1 MKKVAIVSCYFKKN
15 YGSMLQAYET
25 QKFLDNEGIDNDT
38 INIDENI
45 DFKKGKSNFYKSQI
59 LNFSFIK
66 SKLGMIKL
74 KADKKINK
82 KLGNNLNIRDKEF
95 EKFKDK
101 FKLTKPYHTYKE
113 ITDDCEKYSS
123 VVVGSDQLWLP
134 VNVVADYYTLNWV
147 PDNVNKVSYATSF
160 GISVIPEKYKEK
172 YSAFLKRINYISVRE
187 QNACKLVEDLAGR
200 KAELVC
206 DPTLLLNKEEWME
219 IQQEKSIIDGDYIL
233 CYFLG
238 KNIEHR
244 KFAERLKEKTGYKI
258 VSLNHSDE
266 YVKYSDKF
274 ADETPYN
281 VGPGEFV
288 NLIRNAKYVCTDS
301 FHGTVFS
308 LINNIDFFTFERFST
323 KNSKVSTNSRIYSLL
338 DLVGLQNR
346 LLKGNENV
354 EDVIKQKIDF
364 ENVNNK
370 IDNFRNS
377 SKNFLRR
384 SLKSN

>member
-15 YGSMLQAYET
+15 YGSMLQAYAT
-25 QKFLDNEGIDNDT
+25 QKFLDNQGIENET
-38 INIDENI
+38 INIEENI
-45 DFKKGKSNFYKSQI
+45 DFKKGKSKFYKSQI
-59 LNFSFIK
+59 FNFTFIK
-66 SKLGMIKL
+66 SKMGMVKL
-74 KADKKINK
+74 KLDKKINK
-82 KLGNNLNIRDKEF
+82 KLQENLSVRDKAF
-95 EKFKDK
+95 EKFKSN
-101 FKLTKPYHTYKE
+101 FKLTKSFHTYKE
-113 ITDDCEKYSS
+113 LTDNSNNYGSFI
-123 VVVGSDQLWLP
+123 VGSDQLWLP

-147 PDNVNKVSYATSF
+147 PENINKVSYATSF
-160 GISVIPEKYKEK
+160 GISIIPEKYKEMYK
-172 YSAFLKRINYISVRE
+172 KFLERINYISVRE
-187 QNACKLVEDLAGR
+187 KNACKLVEDLSSR

-206 DPTLLLNKEEWME
+206 DPTLLLDKNEWME
-219 IQQEKSIIDGDYIL
+219 IQQESPIIEGNYIL

-274 ADETPYN
+274 ADETPYD

-308 LINNIDFFTFERFST
+308 LINQVEFFTFERFSS

-338 DLVGLQNR
+338 ELVNLKDR

-354 EDVIKQKIDF
+354 EEILNKKINFGEVNQKI
-364 ENVNNK
+364 EK
-370 IDNFRNS
+370 FRES
-377 SKNFLRR
+377 SRNFLKNAL
-384 SLKSN
+384 S